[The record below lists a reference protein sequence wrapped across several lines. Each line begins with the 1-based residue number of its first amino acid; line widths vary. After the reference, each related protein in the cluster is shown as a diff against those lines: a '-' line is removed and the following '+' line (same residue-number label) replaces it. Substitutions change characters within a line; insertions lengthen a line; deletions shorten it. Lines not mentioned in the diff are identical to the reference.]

1 MYHSHS
7 PGTGLGF
14 IFLFLYFP
22 NYVCAPSVI
31 FLVISWDCKRLCPS
45 LAYIMMHLSFPPLRP
60 LYHSFFYGT
69 NWIERTWLPVES
81 NCELDG
87 MSGDC
92 PWRIGS
98 SAPHIRA
105 NVIKAK
111 KAGYLFV
118 WSKLKLNPALHY
130 NYIRL
135 FQLENNLISFLGVGD
150 FGCGVYWFKK
160 KKKKHQLSHSV
171 LSCRLLLN
179 PTKL

>member
-1 MYHSHS
+1 M
-7 PGTGLGF
+7 L
-14 IFLFLYFP
+14 
-22 NYVCAPSVI
+22 
-31 FLVISWDCKRLCPS
+31 
-45 LAYIMMHLSFPPLRP
+45 LALSFQSSPETVNDSVPAWPTYDALKLPTPQTPVPQR
-60 LYHSFFYGT
+60 FYGT

-135 FQLENNLISFLGVGD
+135 FQLENNLIISFLGVGD

-160 KKKKHQLSHSV
+160 KKKKTSTE
-171 LSCRLLLN
+171 
-179 PTKL
+179 P